1 MLCPRET
8 GDIFVGECPGSKRT
22 KEVLETMIL
31 KHVHTGTTILTDG
44 WAAYRDLARLGDPY
58 LSHLTT
64 PTRLHPQV
72 GEPWA
77 PLCRSGHWRPH
88 QPDWIHVRPYTWKS
102 NAIPCPVMPCHAQC
116 PYRWFAIK
124 RTLPRGGSYS
134 LDRCGVTMAFSNIYP
149 ATWSYS
155 FGGTWSANRT
165 WSHSQRC
172 SRLCP
177 CNRDRRTMSM
187 TLAGWVSCY

>member
-58 LSHLTT
+58 SSHLIT

-72 GEPWA
+72 GEP
-77 PLCRSGHWRPH
+77 
-88 QPDWIHVRPYTWKS
+88 
-102 NAIPCPVMPCHAQC
+102 
-116 PYRWFAIK
+116 
-124 RTLPRGGSYS
+124 
-134 LDRCGVTMAFSNIYP
+134 
-149 ATWSYS
+149 
-155 FGGTWSANRT
+155 
-165 WSHSQRC
+165 
-172 SRLCP
+172 
-177 CNRDRRTMSM
+177 
-187 TLAGWVSCY
+187 